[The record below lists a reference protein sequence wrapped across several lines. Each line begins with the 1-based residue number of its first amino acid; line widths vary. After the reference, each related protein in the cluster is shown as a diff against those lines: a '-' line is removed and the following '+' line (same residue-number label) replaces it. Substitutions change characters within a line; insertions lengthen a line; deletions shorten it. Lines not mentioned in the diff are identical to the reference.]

1 MRRTLLALIFAI
13 VTLFP
18 APALAADFSIHVGIT
33 RQEDGTT
40 CGELWLN
47 DKVIWRLAILN
58 GGAKPVTTGE
68 TADMTLITPDIVNGM
83 FVIKVQ

>member
-1 MRRTLLALIFAI
+1 MRRALFALIFAI
-13 VTLFP
+13 AVLYP
-18 APALAADFSIHVGIT
+18 APALAADFSINVNIA

-47 DKVIWRLAILN
+47 DKIIWRLAILSD
-58 GGAKPVTTGE
+58 GAKPVTTGG
-68 TADMTLITPDIVNGM
+68 TANMTLITPDIVNGM